1 MAKLPLTTLA
11 IVIPVYSGEKYLESL
26 IEQTACLRESLGVVG
41 ISLCEVIAVV
51 DDAKDDSF
59 AVLQQSMQKYDFLR
73 SITLASNVGQH
84 QATSVGILSAGSEWI
99 ITMDEDLQHTP
110 ALIPLMLYR
119 AVEMS
124 FDLVYCKSR
133 SQVHRGLAYRDIT
146 SRISKSVISQLT
158 NSDFTGVS
166 SFRLIRS
173 EIAKAAA
180 ISMDS
185 TLYFDSL
192 LFRVTSEKRRLTL
205 YKRMS
210 DLRPKQSSYSIKR
223 LVQHFV
229 RFLTSADVRFT
240 KLTAALLGVTLTLIA
255 SFMLLIVY
263 GYYDGVLESQPGWTS
278 TILASLFNIVI
289 CTFGFLFT
297 YKFLNILTG
306 RSLRLPSFI
315 VVDRQNDRQISDALY
330 QYISSYPSAED

>member
-1 MAKLPLTTLA
+1 MAKLPLTTLS
-11 IVIPVYSGEKYLESL
+11 IVIPVYSGEKYIAPL
-26 IEQTACLRESLGVVG
+26 IEQIACLRESLGVVG

-51 DDAKDDSF
+51 DDAKDDSL
-59 AVLQQSMQKYDFLR
+59 AVLQLSMQKYDFLR

-99 ITMDEDLQHTP
+99 ITMDEDLQHRP

-119 AVEMS
+119 AVEKS

-133 SQVHRGLAYRDIT
+133 SQVHRGIAYRDIT
-146 SRISKSVISQLT
+146 SKISKSIISQLT
-158 NSDFTGVS
+158 NADFTGVS

-185 TLYFDSL
+185 TLFFDSL
-192 LFRVTSEKRRLTL
+192 LFRVTSEKRRLTI
-205 YKRMS
+205 YRPMS
-210 DLRPKQSSYSIKR
+210 DIRSKQSSYSIKR

-229 RFLTSADVRFT
+229 RFLTSSDVRFT
-240 KLTAALLGVTLTLIA
+240 KLTATLVGVTLTLIA
-255 SFMLLIVY
+255 SFMLLVIY

-278 TILASLFNIVI
+278 TILATLFNITI

-297 YKFLNILTG
+297 YKLLTILTG

-315 VVDRQNDRQISDALY
+315 VVDRNSDPEIKVALH
-330 QYISSYPSAED
+330 QYIGAYPSAED